1 MMKKRIACMMA
12 VVMMAASLAGC
23 GGGTPSGTQADQ
35 TAGAAQGAAGA
46 EESTEAVST
55 NPGKTDVVIRVESP
69 WSTFNPLESS
79 LYVEFY
85 ELNQMY
91 ETLTWVDDD
100 GNIVPVLAE
109 SWESSEDG
117 KEYTIHLRQ
126 GVKFHNGEELKA
138 GDVAFVLTQAA
149 QSPALKSNLGAFKS
163 AEATDDYTVK
173 VTLDAAFAPLI
184 PFLANIKIFNEKF
197 YNEHNGDMRT
207 VECGTGPYKL
217 VDVDMDTEMNLTAFD
232 EYWQGPAEIKDIKF
246 TVITDDT
253 TAAVAYM
260 AGEVDFISTSAS
272 QYLEISAQPDLYSF
286 KAIPTKHTA
295 LIYFNTEREPFNNKA
310 VRKALQHAVD
320 RDTMIQVAFE
330 GFAVPAYLQGDES
343 CFGVDY
349 SKVVPYEYD
358 LEKAKA
364 LLAEAGYPNGVD
376 LGTMVTNSGSY
387 FEKCA
392 VVFQSSLAEIGCK
405 MEIVAMENTAMTAM
419 TLAGDYDM
427 MTGGQSFST
436 DFAYAAKQ
444 YCSEYIGSNNYSRLR
459 NDRVDQLF
467 KEAEVETDQEVRK
480 ELYGE
485 AIEIITDEATMIP
498 MFHKKLLFAWTKGL
512 NCVVH
517 PDSYVPYFVYNWSW
531 N

>member
-1 MMKKRIACMMA
+1 MKKRIALL
-12 VVMMAASLAGC
+12 MAAAMLVTSLAGC
-23 GGGTPSGTQADQ
+23 SGGT
-35 TAGAAQGAAGA
+35 GA
-46 EESTEAVST
+46 ETSSSAAEGSGQQTEENGDSSET
-55 NPGKTDVVIRVESP
+55 SGRTDVVIRVESP
-69 WSTFNPLESS
+69 WSTFNPLDSS
-79 LYVEFY
+79 LYVEYY

-91 ETLTWVDDD
+91 ETLVWVDDE
-100 GNIVPVLAE
+100 GNTVPVLAE
-109 SWESSEDG
+109 SWESNSEG
-117 KEYTIHLRQ
+117 NEYTIKIRE

-138 GDVAFVLTQAA
+138 SDVAFVLTKAA
-149 QSPALKSNLGAFKS
+149 ESPALKSNLGTFQK
-163 AEATDDYTVK
+163 AEAVDDYTVK
-173 VTLDAAFAPLI
+173 ITLEAPFAPLI

-197 YNEHNGDMRT
+197 YNEHNGDLRT

-217 VDVDMDTEMNLTAFD
+217 VDVDMDTEMNLTAFED
-232 EYWQGPAEIKDIKF
+232 YWQGPPAIKDIKF
-246 TVITDDT
+246 TVITDET

-260 AGEVDFISTSAS
+260 AGEVDFISTAAS

-286 KAIPTKHTA
+286 EAVPTKHTA
-295 LIYFNTEREPFNNKA
+295 LFYFNTERAPFDNKL

-330 GFAVPAYLQGDES
+330 GFASPAYLQGDES

-349 SKVVPYEYD
+349 DRVVMYDYD
-358 LEKAKA
+358 LDKAKE
-364 LLAEAGYPNGVD
+364 LLAEAGYPNGLD
-376 LGTMVTNSGSY
+376 LGSLVTTEGY

-392 VVFQSSLAEIGCK
+392 VVFQSSLAEIGCT
-405 MEIVAMENTAMTAM
+405 MEVEVMENTALTAT

-427 MTGGQSFST
+427 MAGGQSFST

-459 NDRVDQLF
+459 NDRVDELF
-467 KEAEVETDQEVRK
+467 AEAERETDPDTRK

-498 MFHKKLLFAWTKGL
+498 LFHKKLLFAWAKGH

-517 PDSYVPYFVYNWSW
+517 HDSYIPYFVYEWSW
-531 N
+531 

>member
-1 MMKKRIACMMA
+1 MKKQIALLMA
-12 VVMMAASLAGC
+12 AVMMATSLAGC
-23 GGGTPSGTQADQ
+23 GGKADSQ
-35 TAGAAQGAAGA
+35 TAAPSAAASEPAKEAAA
-46 EESTEAVST
+46 ETEAVST
-55 NPGKTDVVIRVESP
+55 QPGKTDVVIRVESP
-69 WSTFNPLESS
+69 WSTFNPLDSS

-100 GNIVPVLAE
+100 GNIVPILAE
-109 SWESSEDG
+109 SWDVSEDG
-117 KEYTIHLRQ
+117 TEYTLHIRK

-138 GDVAFVLTQAA
+138 SDVAFVLTHAA
-149 QSPALKSNLGAFKS
+149 ESPALKSNLGAFKS
-163 AEATDDYTVK
+163 AEAVDDYTVK
-173 VTLDAAFAPLI
+173 LTLEAAFAPLI
-184 PFLANIKIFNEKF
+184 SFLANIKIFNEKF
-197 YNEHNGDMRT
+197 YTEHNGDLRT

-217 VDVDMDTEMNLTAFD
+217 VDVDMDTEMNLTAFED
-232 EYWQGPAEIKDIKF
+232 YWQGPAAIKDIKF

-272 QYLEISAQPDLYSF
+272 QFKEISEQPDLYSF

-295 LIYFNTEREPFNNKA
+295 LIYFNTERAPFDNKL

-330 GFAVPAYLQGDES
+330 GYAVPAYLQGDES

-364 LLAEAGYPNGVD
+364 LLAEAGYPDGLD
-376 LGTMVTNSGSY
+376 LGTMVTNSGGY

-392 VVFQSSLAEIGCK
+392 VVFQSSLAEIGCT
-405 MEIVAMENTAMTAM
+405 MNIEAMENTALTAM
-419 TLAGDYDM
+419 TLAGEYDM

-459 NDRVDQLF
+459 NDRVDELF
-467 KEAEVETDQEVRK
+467 KQAEVETDQNVRK

>member
-1 MMKKRIACMMA
+1 MKKRIALL
-12 VVMMAASLAGC
+12 MAAAMLVTSLAGC
-23 GGGTPSGTQADQ
+23 SGGT
-35 TAGAAQGAAGA
+35 GA
-46 EESTEAVST
+46 ETSSSAAEGSGQQTEENGDSSET
-55 NPGKTDVVIRVESP
+55 SGRTDVVIRVESP
-69 WSTFNPLESS
+69 WSTFNPLDSS
-79 LYVEFY
+79 LYVEYY

-91 ETLTWVDDD
+91 ETLVWVDDE
-100 GNIVPVLAE
+100 GNTVPVLAE
-109 SWESSEDG
+109 FWESNSEG
-117 KEYTIHLRQ
+117 NEYTIKIRE

-138 GDVAFVLTQAA
+138 SDVAFVLTKAA
-149 QSPALKSNLGAFKS
+149 ESPALKSNLGTFQK
-163 AEATDDYTVK
+163 AEAVDDYTVK
-173 VTLDAAFAPLI
+173 ITLEAPFAPLI

-197 YNEHNGDMRT
+197 YNEHNGDLRT

-217 VDVDMDTEMNLTAFD
+217 VDVDMDTEMNLTAFED
-232 EYWQGPAEIKDIKF
+232 YWQGPPAIKDIKF
-246 TVITDDT
+246 TVITDET

-260 AGEVDFISTSAS
+260 AGEVDFISTAAS

-286 KAIPTKHTA
+286 EAVPTKHTA
-295 LIYFNTEREPFNNKA
+295 LFYFNTERAPFDNKL

-330 GFAVPAYLQGDES
+330 GFASPAYLQGDES

-349 SKVVPYEYD
+349 DRVVMYDYD
-358 LEKAKA
+358 LDKAKE
-364 LLAEAGYPNGVD
+364 LLAEAGYPNGLD
-376 LGTMVTNSGSY
+376 LGSLVTTEGY

-392 VVFQSSLAEIGCK
+392 VVFQSSLAEIGCT
-405 MEIVAMENTAMTAM
+405 MEVEVMENTALTAT

-427 MTGGQSFST
+427 MAGGQSFST

-459 NDRVDQLF
+459 NDRVDELF
-467 KEAEVETDQEVRK
+467 AEAERETDPDTRK

-498 MFHKKLLFAWTKGL
+498 LFHKKLLFAWTKGL

-517 PDSYVPYFVYNWSW
+517 HDSYIPYFVYEWSW
-531 N
+531 

>member
-1 MMKKRIACMMA
+1 
-12 VVMMAASLAGC
+12 
-23 GGGTPSGTQADQ
+23 
-35 TAGAAQGAAGA
+35 
-46 EESTEAVST
+46 
-55 NPGKTDVVIRVESP
+55 
-69 WSTFNPLESS
+69 FNPLESS

-100 GNIVPVLAE
+100 GTIVPVLAE

-117 KEYTIHLRQ
+117 KEYTLNIRK

-138 GDVAFVLTQAA
+138 SDVAFVLTNAA

-163 AEATDDYTVK
+163 AEAVDDYTVK
-173 VTLDAAFAPLI
+173 LVLEAPFAPLI
-184 PFLANIKIFNEKF
+184 PFLANIKICNQKF
-197 YNEHNGDMRT
+197 YEDHGGDIRT

-217 VDVDMDTEMNLTAFD
+217 VDVDMDTEMNLTAFED
-232 EYWQGPAEIKDIKF
+232 YWQGPAAIKDIKF

-286 KAIPTKHTA
+286 TAIPTKHTA
-295 LIYFNTEREPFNNKA
+295 LIYFNTEREPFNNKL

-349 SKVVPYEYD
+349 SKVVQYDYD
-358 LEKAKA
+358 LDKAKE
-364 LLAEAGYPNGVD
+364 LLAEAGYPNGLD

-392 VVFQSSLAEIGCK
+392 VVFQSSLAEIGCT
-405 MEIVAMENTAMTAM
+405 MDIVAMENTSMTAM

-459 NDRVDQLF
+459 NDRVDEIF
-467 KEAEVETDQEVRK
+467 KLAEVETDQEKRK

-498 MFHKKLLFAWTKGL
+498 MFHKKLLFAWTKGM

-517 PDSYVPYFVYNWSW
+517 PDSYVPYFVYDWSW

>member
-1 MMKKRIACMMA
+1 MKKRIALL
-12 VVMMAASLAGC
+12 MAAAMLGTSLAGC
-23 GGGTPSGTQADQ
+23 SGGT
-35 TAGAAQGAAGA
+35 GA
-46 EESTEAVST
+46 ETSSCGAEGRGQQTEENGDSSET
-55 NPGKTDVVIRVESP
+55 SGRTDVVIRVESP
-69 WSTFNPLESS
+69 WSTFNPLDSS
-79 LYVEFY
+79 LYVEYY

-91 ETLTWVDDD
+91 ETLVWVDDE
-100 GNIVPVLAE
+100 GNTVPVLAE
-109 SWESSEDG
+109 SWESNSVG
-117 KEYTIHLRQ
+117 NEYTIKIRE

-138 GDVAFVLTQAA
+138 SDVAFVLTKAA
-149 QSPALKSNLGAFKS
+149 ESPALKSNLGTFQK
-163 AEATDDYTVK
+163 AEAVDDYTVK
-173 VTLDAAFAPLI
+173 ITLEAPFAPLI

-197 YNEHNGDMRT
+197 YNEHNGDLRT

-217 VDVDMDTEMNLTAFD
+217 VDVDMDTEMNLTAFED
-232 EYWQGPAEIKDIKF
+232 YWQGPPAIKDIKF
-246 TVITDDT
+246 TVITDET

-260 AGEVDFISTSAS
+260 AGEVDFISTAAS

-286 KAIPTKHTA
+286 EAVPTKHTA
-295 LIYFNTEREPFNNKA
+295 LFYFNTERAPFDNKL

-330 GFAVPAYLQGDES
+330 GFASPAYLQGDES

-349 SKVVPYEYD
+349 DRVVMYDYD
-358 LEKAKA
+358 LDKAKE
-364 LLAEAGYPNGVD
+364 LLAEAGYPNGLD
-376 LGTMVTNSGSY
+376 LGSLVTTEGY

-392 VVFQSSLAEIGCK
+392 VVFQSSLAEIGCT
-405 MEIVAMENTAMTAM
+405 MEVEVMENTALTAT

-427 MTGGQSFST
+427 MAGGQSFST

-459 NDRVDQLF
+459 NDRVDELF
-467 KEAEVETDQEVRK
+467 AEAERETDPDTRK

-498 MFHKKLLFAWTKGL
+498 LFHKKLLFAWTKGL

-517 PDSYVPYFVYNWSW
+517 HDSYIPYFVYEWSW
-531 N
+531 

>member
-1 MMKKRIACMMA
+1 MKKQLALVMAVMMMA
-12 VVMMAASLAGC
+12 GSLAGC
-23 GGGTPSGTQADQ
+23 GGGSAAGTE
-35 TAGAAQGAAGA
+35 AGGAGTTGAVSQGAEA
-46 EESTEAVST
+46 STEAVST

-100 GNIVPVLAE
+100 GTIVPVLAE

-117 KEYTIHLRQ
+117 KEYTLNIRK

-138 GDVAFVLTQAA
+138 SDVAFVLTNAA

-163 AEATDDYTVK
+163 AEAVDDYTVK
-173 VTLDAAFAPLI
+173 LVLEAPFAPLI
-184 PFLANIKIFNEKF
+184 PFLANIKIFNQKF
-197 YNEHNGDMRT
+197 YEEHGGDIRT

-217 VDVDMDTEMNLTAFD
+217 VDVDMDTEMNLTAFED
-232 EYWQGPAEIKDIKF
+232 YWQGPAAIKDIKF

-286 KAIPTKHTA
+286 TAIPTKHTA
-295 LIYFNTEREPFNNKA
+295 LIYFNTEREPFNNKL

-349 SKVVPYEYD
+349 SKVVQYDYD
-358 LEKAKA
+358 LDKAKE
-364 LLAEAGYPNGVD
+364 LLAEAGYPNGLD

-392 VVFQSSLAEIGCK
+392 VVFQSSLAEIGCT
-405 MEIVAMENTAMTAM
+405 MDIVAMENTSMTAM

-459 NDRVDQLF
+459 NDRVDELF
-467 KEAEVETDQEVRK
+467 KLAEVETDQEKRK

-498 MFHKKLLFAWTKGL
+498 MFHKKLLFAWTKGM

-517 PDSYVPYFVYNWSW
+517 PDSYVPYFVYDWSW

>member
-1 MMKKRIACMMA
+1 MKKRIALITAMMI
-12 VVMMAASLAGC
+12 MISSLAGC
-23 GGGTPSGTQADQ
+23 GGGTVGTESPEADGSGAAGSGTLE
-35 TAGAAQGAAGA
+35 GA
-46 EESTEAVST
+46 EESDVNS
-55 NPGKTDVVIRVESP
+55 GRTDVVIRVESP

-91 ETLTWVDDD
+91 ETLTWVDDN
-100 GNIVPVLAE
+100 GTVVPILAE
-109 SWESSEDG
+109 SWDISEDG
-117 KEYTIHLRQ
+117 TEYTLHIRQ

-138 GDVAFVLTQAA
+138 SDVAFVLTNAA
-149 QSPALKSNLGAFKS
+149 ESPALKSNLGAFKS
-163 AEATDDYTVK
+163 AEAVDDYTVK
-173 VTLDAAFAPLI
+173 VVLEAPFAPLI
-184 PFLANIKIFNEKF
+184 PFLSNIKIFNQKF
-197 YNEHNGDMRT
+197 YEENKGDLRT

-217 VDVDMDTEMNLTAFD
+217 VDVDMDTEMNLTAFE

-260 AGEVDFISTSAS
+260 AGEVDFVSTSAS

-286 KAIPTKHTA
+286 TDIPTKHTA
-295 LIYFNTEREPFNNKA
+295 LIYFNTEREPFNNKL

-320 RDTMIQVAFE
+320 RETMIQVAFE

-349 SKVVPYEYD
+349 SKAVMYDYD

-364 LLAEAGYPNGVD
+364 LLAEAGYPDGLD

-392 VVFQSSLAEIGCK
+392 VVFQSSLAEIGCT
-405 MEIVAMENTAMTAM
+405 MDIMAMENTSMTAM

-459 NDRVDQLF
+459 NDRVDEIF
-467 KEAEVETDQEVRK
+467 KEAEMETNQDKRK

-498 MFHKKLLFAWTKGL
+498 LFHKKLLFAWTKGMD
-512 NCVVH
+512 CVVH
-517 PDSYVPYFVYNWSW
+517 PDSYVPYFVYDWSW

>member
-1 MMKKRIACMMA
+1 MKRQIALF
-12 VVMMAASLAGC
+12 MAAVMTMVSLAGC
-23 GGGTPSGTQADQ
+23 SGGNTAESELAAASGTETRD
-35 TAGAAQGAAGA
+35 
-46 EESTEAVST
+46 EAT
-55 NPGKTDVVIRVESP
+55 GRTDVVIRVESP

-91 ETLTWVDDD
+91 ETLTWVNDE
-100 GNIVPVLAE
+100 GEIVPVLAE
-109 SWESSEDG
+109 SWESNEAGD
-117 KEYTIHLRQ
+117 EYTIHLRQ
-126 GVKFHNGEELKA
+126 GVKFHNGEEMKA
-138 GDVAFVLTQAA
+138 SDVAFVLTQAA
-149 QSPALKSNLGAFKS
+149 DSPALKSNLGAFKS
-163 AEATDDYTVK
+163 AEAVDDYTVK
-173 VTLDAAFAPLI
+173 INLEAPFAPLI
-184 PFLANIKIFNEKF
+184 SFLANIKIFSEKF
-197 YNEHNGDMRT
+197 YNENNGDLRT

-217 VDVDMDTEMNLTAFD
+217 VDVNMDTEMNLTAFED
-232 EYWQGPAEIKDIKF
+232 YWQGEAAIKDIKF

-253 TAAVAYM
+253 TAAVSYM

-272 QYLEISAQPDLYSF
+272 QYLEISSQPDLYSF
-286 KAIPTKHTA
+286 KDVPTKHTA
-295 LIYFNTEREPFNNKA
+295 LIYFNTERAPFDNKL

-320 RDTMIQVAFE
+320 RETMIQVAFE
-330 GFAVPAYLQGDES
+330 GFASPAYLQGDES

-349 SKVVPYEYD
+349 DRLVNYEYD

-364 LLAEAGYPNGVD
+364 LLAEAGYPNGLD

-392 VVFQSSLAEIGCK
+392 VIFQSSLAEIGCT
-405 MEIVAMENTAMTAM
+405 MNIEAMENTALTAM

-459 NDRVDQLF
+459 NDRVDELF
-467 KEAEVETDQEVRK
+467 KEAEIETDQEVRK

-498 MFHKKLLFAWTKGL
+498 LFHKKLLFAWNKNL
-512 NCVVH
+512 NCSVH
-517 PDSYVPYFVYNWSW
+517 HDSYIPYFVYEWSW
-531 N
+531 K